1 MHRLDRGGQRSAF
14 FLQGRRVRGGLRD
27 ELSSRGWREKCFE
40 TRMHGLERFFT
51 VIVRILYGVASVGL
65 TVISLA
71 MIGAAVMGIWDALGL
86 GQPIKQALLNG
97 IGLVV
102 VAIAVFDVAKYLI
115 EEEVLRDRELRSA
128 REARETT
135 TKFVVIIVIAVS
147 LEALVF
153 ILGAASQDL
162 SLLVYPAAL
171 LAVSALLIMSLAV
184 YLRLSSTAEQK
195 LGECAEGEEGE

>member
-1 MHRLDRGGQRSAF
+1 MNS
-14 FLQGRRVRGGLRD
+14 V
-27 ELSSRGWREKCFE
+27 
-40 TRMHGLERFFT
+40 ERIFT
-51 VIVRILYGVASVGL
+51 VIVRILYGFASAGL
-65 TVISLA
+65 TAISLA
-71 MIGAAVMGIWDALGL
+71 MIGAAGLGIWRALGS
-86 GQPIKQALLNG
+86 GEPIKQALLNG
-97 IGLVV
+97 IGLVI

-171 LAVSALLIMSLAV
+171 LAVSALLILALAV
-184 YLRLSSTAEQK
+184 YLRLSSTAEQR
-195 LGECAEGEEGE
+195 LGECHDED

>member
-1 MHRLDRGGQRSAF
+1 MNN
-14 FLQGRRVRGGLRD
+14 V
-27 ELSSRGWREKCFE
+27 
-40 TRMHGLERFFT
+40 ERIFT
-51 VIVRILYGVASVGL
+51 VIVRILYGVASAGL
-65 TVISLA
+65 TAISLA
-71 MIGAAVMGIWDALGL
+71 MIGAAGMGIWEALGS
-86 GQPIKQALLNG
+86 GEPIKQALLNG
-97 IGLVV
+97 IGLVI

-171 LAVSALLIMSLAV
+171 LAVSALLILALAV
-184 YLRLSSTAEQK
+184 YLRLSSMAEQR
-195 LGECAEGEEGE
+195 LGECHGED

>member
-1 MHRLDRGGQRSAF
+1 MNS
-14 FLQGRRVRGGLRD
+14 V
-27 ELSSRGWREKCFE
+27 
-40 TRMHGLERFFT
+40 ERIFT
-51 VIVRILYGVASVGL
+51 VIVRILYGFASAGL
-65 TVISLA
+65 TAISLA
-71 MIGAAVMGIWDALGL
+71 MIGAAGMGIWGALGS
-86 GQPIKQALLNG
+86 GEPIKQALLNG
-97 IGLVV
+97 IGLVI

-171 LAVSALLIMSLAV
+171 LAVSALLILALAV
-184 YLRLSSTAEQK
+184 YLRLSSTAEQR
-195 LGECAEGEEGE
+195 LGECHDEED